1 MAISLKKGQG
11 ISLSKSEFDL
21 AKVTIGLGW
30 DIADSGGFLKNIFG
44 GKQEEYDLDAIA
56 FLCQADGKVHRFGDK
71 LVGGDV
77 VFFNS
82 QRHPSGKIWLTGD
95 NRTGAGDGDDEQ
107 IVVLLDSMPAEIAK
121 IVFLACIY
129 QGQQKQQHF
138 GKVENAF
145 IRAVDARGREMARTD
160 LSANPETQNMCSIVF
175 AELNRTAAGWEF
187 KSLLRPERTD
197 NFAMILRDYYAP
209 TQG

>member
-21 AKVTIGLGW
+21 TKVTIGLGW

-56 FLCQADGKVHRFGDK
+56 FLCHADGKVHRFGDK

-82 QRHPSGKIWLTGD
+82 LRHPSGKIWLTGD
-95 NRTGAGDGDDEQ
+95 NRTGEGDGDDEQ
-107 IVVLLDSMPAEIAK
+107 IVVLLDSMPAEIVK

-129 QGQQKQQHF
+129 EGRQKQQHF

-160 LSANPETQNMCSIVF
+160 LSASPETQNMCSIVF
-175 AELNRTAAGWEF
+175 AELNRTASGWEF
-187 KSLLRPERTD
+187 KALLRPERTD

-209 TQG
+209 TNG